1 MQKSGKLIVKVANQI
16 IKSYDSPARM
26 EGEMCI
32 SHLPEEILQYIASF
46 LSPHDVTRLSMTCHQ
61 IKKILPV
68 FLHKNGPDINQLGPR
83 DGHWTPEFYFNSPKF
98 TSRPKKV
105 TISMRWNDQV
115 NIKQKLLLFINLISF
130 PSSTKILIDSF
141 IILLN

>member
-1 MQKSGKLIVKVANQI
+1 
-16 IKSYDSPARM
+16 
-26 EGEMCI
+26 MCI

-68 FLHKNGPDINQLGPR
+68 FLRKNGPDINQLGPR

-105 TISMRWNDQV
+105 TIS
-115 NIKQKLLLFINLISF
+115 ISF
-130 PSSTKILIDSF
+130 SILAAAILSSLDSLRFLNQLFDVFCWTLFLSPNSTELIEELCCCKGCLKNTLD
-141 IILLN
+141 

>member
-1 MQKSGKLIVKVANQI
+1 MQKSGKLIVKIANQI

-98 TSRPKKV
+98 TARPKKV

-115 NIKQKLLLFINLISF
+115 NIKRKLLLFINLIYF
-130 PSSTKILIDSF
+130 
-141 IILLN
+141 LLQLRF